1 MKTTFATAIILVT
14 STVSCAGLPAQTAA
28 PQPSFDVASIKPVE
42 PGPNSARYLVMQGP
56 HRLVGK
62 NYTLKLLIAAAYN
75 LNPKAVTGGPAWM
88 ESTHYDILALTPGEK
103 QPSHDEQ
110 MAMLRSM
117 LSDRF
122 KLAFHREARVF
133 SIYVLETAKSGSKL
147 KPSSAAATD
156 QPYLISTVY
165 PQRIVM
171 PAKNASIADFVS
183 VLQRA
188 ILDRPVVDKTGL
200 SGRYDFNL
208 EWAPDESQ
216 FNGDVRPAPSDATDP
231 PFFTAIEQQLGLR
244 LEATRGPIDTLVVD
258 HADPPTPN

>member
-1 MKTTFATAIILVT
+1 MKTTIPAAIFLVA
-14 STVSCAGLPAQTAA
+14 STLSCVHIRAQAPAPA
-28 PQPSFDVASIKPVE
+28 PSFDVASIKPVE

-56 HRLVGK
+56 HRFVGK
-62 NYTLKLLIAAAYN
+62 AYTLKLLIAAAYN

-110 MAMLRSM
+110 MAMLRTM

-122 KLAFHREARVF
+122 KLAFHREPRVF
-133 SIYVLETAKSGSKL
+133 SIYVLETSKTGSKL
-147 KPSSAAATD
+147 KPSSAAPTD

-165 PQRIVM
+165 PQKIVM
-171 PAKNASIADFVS
+171 PAKNASMADFVS

-200 SGRYDFNL
+200 TGRYDFNL

-216 FNGDVRPAPSDATDP
+216 FNGDVRPAPSEAADP
-231 PFFTAIEQQLGLR
+231 PLFTAIEQQLGLR
-244 LEATRGPIDTLVVD
+244 LEATRGPVDTIVVD

>member
-1 MKTTFATAIILVT
+1 MKTTLATAFFLVT
-14 STVSCAGLPAQTAA
+14 FTLCCIGIPAQTAA

-56 HRLVGK
+56 HRFVGK
-62 NYTLKLLIAAAYN
+62 AYTLKLLIAAAYN
-75 LNPKAVTGGPAWM
+75 LNPEAVTGGPAWM
-88 ESTHYDILALTPGEK
+88 ESSHYDILALTPGDK

-110 MAMLRSM
+110 MAMLRTM

-122 KLAFHREARVF
+122 KLSFHREPKVFAIYTLEVAR
-133 SIYVLETAKSGSKL
+133 SGSKL
-147 KPSSAAATD
+147 KPSTAAPTD

-171 PAKNASIADFVS
+171 PAKNASMADFVS

-200 SGRYDFNL
+200 TGRYDFNL

-244 LEATRGPIDTLVVD
+244 LEATRGPVNAIVVD